1 MFKFKLMKN
10 FFSFFFTLIL
20 LLPPVFNLVHHLVE
34 EHDHC
39 DVSEVHFHQ
48 LENKCEFCAL
58 LNTNTSEE
66 ELFNSTK
73 DFILIDHNFEL
84 VRKNYAFKFE
94 NNSNPFA
101 TRGPPCNS

>member
-34 EHDHC
+34 EHVHC

-58 LNTNTSEE
+58 LNTNSAEE
-66 ELFNSTK
+66 ELLNSTK
-73 DFILIDHNFEL
+73 DFILIDDNFEL
-84 VRKNYAFKFE
+84 VLKNYDYIFTNYINFFE
-94 NNSNPFA
+94 

>member
-1 MFKFKLMKN
+1 MFKFALMKN
-10 FFSFFFTLIL
+10 YFSFFFSLVL

-34 EHDHC
+34 EHNHC

-58 LNTNTSEE
+58 LNTNSAEE
-66 ELFNSTK
+66 EFINHNK

-84 VRKNYAFKFE
+84 VQKNYAFKFE

-101 TRGPPCNS
+101 TRGPPSIS

>member
-1 MFKFKLMKN
+1 MFKFSVMKN

-20 LLPPVFNLVHHLVE
+20 LLPPVFNLVHHLHE
-34 EHDHC
+34 QHKHC
-39 DVSEVHFHQ
+39 DISEVHFHQ
-48 LENKCEFCAL
+48 LESKCEFCAL
-58 LNTNTSEE
+58 LNTNSSEE

-73 DFILIDHNFEL
+73 DLILIDHNFEL
-84 VRKNYAFKFE
+84 VRKNYDFKFE

>member
-1 MFKFKLMKN
+1 MLKFMLMKN
-10 FFSFFFTLIL
+10 FFSFFFSLIL
-20 LLPPVFNLVHHLVE
+20 LLPPVYNLVHHFHE
-34 EHDHC
+34 EHKHC
-39 DVSEVHFHQ
+39 DVTEVHFHQ

-58 LNTNTSEE
+58 LNTNSADE
-66 ELFNSTK
+66 ELFNSAK

-84 VRKNYAFKFE
+84 VRKNYAFKFK

>member
-1 MFKFKLMKN
+1 MFKFSVMKN

-20 LLPPVFNLVHHLVE
+20 LLPPVFNLVHHLHE
-34 EHDHC
+34 QHKHC
-39 DVSEVHFHQ
+39 DISEVHFHQ
-48 LENKCEFCAL
+48 LESKCEFCAL
-58 LNTNTSEE
+58 LNTNSAEE

-73 DFILIDHNFEL
+73 DLILIDHNFEL
-84 VRKNYAFKFE
+84 VRKNYDFKFE